1 MRGQGQKRQGD
12 KGGPK
17 REEQAHGQHVAQ
29 ARGAVN
35 ARLRYVVRM
44 DESAFEL
51 LTPAMRRAA
60 MLFVCD
66 HASNAVPKAYGTLGL
81 EEGTFAAHIAYD
93 IGAAQVTRALASAY
107 GAPAILARWSRL
119 LIDLNRGADDPTLV
133 MKLSDGRIIPGNRR
147 ADDAEVEQRLALF
160 YRPYHAAIAEAIAK
174 LRDETVIPTIISMH
188 SFTPVWKGFKRPWEV
203 GVLWDK
209 DGRIAH
215 PLMAALKRAGF
226 TVGDNEPYKGELE
239 GDCMY
244 MHGSL
249 NGLPHVLIEIRQD
262 LIATPEAAAKFA
274 TCLKP
279 IIDEALQAMG
289 PAKIQYSRAL
299 AAPQGAPSMDEN
311 TRTELEAAAFRR
323 LVAHLRERTDVQNI
337 DLMNLAGFCRN
348 CLGDWYREAA
358 AEKGIV
364 LEKDQARE
372 IVYGMPPS
380 EWKKRYQKEAS
391 AEQKA
396 AFERASKTHS

>member
-1 MRGQGQKRQGD
+1 
-12 KGGPK
+12 
-17 REEQAHGQHVAQ
+17 
-29 ARGAVN
+29 
-35 ARLRYVVRM
+35 M

-51 LTPAMRRAA
+51 LTPATRHAA

-81 EEGTFAAHIAYD
+81 EEGAFAAHIAYD
-93 IGAAQVTRALASAY
+93 IGAAEVARALAAAY
-107 GAPAILARWSRL
+107 GAPAVLARWSRL

-133 MKLSDGRIIPGNRR
+133 MKLSDGRIIPGNRH
-147 ADDAEVEQRLALF
+147 ADDAEVEQRLDLF
-160 YRPYHAAIAEAIAK
+160 YCPYHAAVAEQIAK
-174 LRDETVIPTIISMH
+174 LRDAGAIPTIVSMH

-209 DGRIAH
+209 DGRLAR

-226 TVGDNEPYKGELE
+226 IVGDNEPYKGELE

-244 MHGSL
+244 RHGSL
-249 NGLPHVLIEIRQD
+249 NGLPHALIEIRQD
-262 LIATPEAAAKFA
+262 LIATQDAAVKFA
-274 TCLKP
+274 ARLKP

-289 PAKIQYSRAL
+289 PATIQYTRAL
-299 AAPQGAPSMDEN
+299 AAPNGATPMDEK

-323 LVAHLRERTDVQNI
+323 LVAHLRERSDVQNI

-358 AEKGIV
+358 AEKGIA

-396 AFERASKTHS
+396 AFDKANKTHN